1 MTPSRQRALIISL
14 IVIGMV
20 IVGFFGLRTLHAF
33 REFRGHRPPPPSA
46 PDAAQIETDVEL
58 IRDWMTI
65 GYLSEAYQL
74 PPNLL
79 YEALNIPPNGNE
91 HKSLKQLNDKYYPQQ
106 SGVVLEKV
114 KAVILANQ
122 PPPAPVAPDTA
133 MPPTTAIPPT
143 NP

>member
-1 MTPSRQRALIISL
+1 MTPTRQRLLFIGLII
-14 IVIGMV
+14 IGLAFV
-20 IVGFFGLRTLHAF
+20 VFFGVRLVHAF
-33 REFRGHRPPPPSA
+33 KEFNGHRPRHFPPPHSQPA
-46 PDAAQIETDVEL
+46 ETDVTL

-114 KAVILANQ
+114 KAAILANQ
-122 PPPAPVAPDTA
+122 PPPAPIAPDAPT
-133 MPPTTAIPPT
+133 PPATAIPPI